1 MNFIAHY
8 FGDINSNGEK
18 NAFLKKKKKKNAFLD
33 KVEKCCIISWEEKK
47 NYKLYYMCMLKALL
61 SRKQFNTI

>member
-18 NAFLKKKKKKNAFLD
+18 NAFLKKKEK
-33 KVEKCCIISWEEKK
+33 EKCILRQSWEMLYNLLGGKK
-47 NYKLYYMCMLKALL
+47 ELQIILYVYVKGA
-61 SRKQFNTI
+61 SVKKTV